1 MIEVLEADID
11 RITEAIYRLLKGRP
25 LAPAEFPPDYP
36 ENEVRQLAQ
45 YVNALLAQ
53 YADFSRALFDL
64 SRGELEFESP
74 RGSLGVLQSLKNLH
88 ANLRHLTWKT
98 QQIAKG
104 DFSQRIDFMGGFSEA
119 FNAMTQQ
126 LKEAFE
132 TIERQNRDLAE
143 ANRIIQEEKERS
155 DRLLLNIL
163 PARVAEELK
172 QTGSTEPELFENTTV
187 FFSDLVG
194 FTSAASRLSP
204 GKLIAELNDIFTQF
218 DHIIEANRC
227 ERIKTIGDAYLAVC
241 GMPEPDPEHARR
253 ILRSAV
259 AMVSWLHARNSRSE
273 LQWQAR
279 VGIHSGPLV
288 GSVVGVKKYIY
299 DVFGDTVNTASRMES
314 NSEPMR
320 INVSETTHDLVKNDC
335 SFIER
340 SPLEVK
346 GKGPMR
352 MYFVQ
357 MDAPQGSAIA
367 GTGEM

>member
-1 MIEVLEADID
+1 MLEVHEADID
-11 RITEAIYRLLKGRP
+11 RITAAIHQMLKGRVP
-25 LAPAEFPPDYP
+25 CAVELPPDYP
-36 ENEVRQLAQ
+36 ENEVRQLAE
-45 YVNALLAQ
+45 YVNTFSAQ
-53 YADFSRALFDL
+53 YGEFSGVLFAL
-64 SRGELEFESP
+64 SRGELEFELP
-74 RGSLGVLQSLKNLH
+74 KGGLQVLQSFKNLH

-119 FNAMTQQ
+119 FNSMTQQ

-143 ANRIIQEEKERS
+143 ANRVIQEEKEKS

-172 QTGSTEPELFENTTV
+172 QRGRTEPELFEHVTV
-187 FFSDLVG
+187 YFSDLVG
-194 FTSAASRLSP
+194 FTSASARLSP

-218 DHIIEANRC
+218 DHIVEAHRC

-253 ILRSAV
+253 IVRAAV
-259 AMVSWLHARNSRSE
+259 DMVSWLNERNLQSE

-320 INVSETTHDLVKNDC
+320 INISEATHDLVKNDF
-335 SFIER
+335 SFMER

-357 MDAPQGSAIA
+357 TDAPRGAANASS
-367 GTGEM
+367 